1 MSSQGSEDLQGT
13 LEMLNRWV
21 DLRIEDIDFVL
32 DKILNDQE
40 DNSYEA
46 MIDRNQIILSGHSL
60 GGSSVLAVG
69 RERSEDIQAL
79 VVLEAPF
86 VKDITGIE
94 NGKYQFMKEK
104 YPRPILNIYS
114 DSLWGKLDEIT
125 TTSSMPS

>member
-21 DLRIEDIDFVL
+21 DLRIEDIDFLLV
-32 DKILNDQE
+32 KILNDQE

-46 MIDRNQIILSGHSL
+46 MIDRNQVILSGHSL

-79 VVLEAPF
+79 VVLETPF

-94 NGKYQFMKEK
+94 NGKYQFMKEE

-125 TTSSMPS
+125 TTSSMLS

>member
-46 MIDRNQIILSGHSL
+46 MIDRNQIILSGT
-60 GGSSVLAVG
+60 
-69 RERSEDIQAL
+69 
-79 VVLEAPF
+79 P
-86 VKDITGIE
+86 
-94 NGKYQFMKEK
+94 
-104 YPRPILNIYS
+104 
-114 DSLWGKLDEIT
+114 
-125 TTSSMPS
+125 